1 MQATRCIPRPDPSPR
16 PLETGHRQ
24 HGSAQIPLLFPTAFA
39 VPVVIPGSEG
49 EGRIGVVT
57 QLGAPEL
64 AVDRTRMGLEV
75 VIVLGLSLGQSAVYS
90 VLRIIE
96 RLTRNVPLAE
106 QTSTLNAS
114 ITPDR
119 PWLDLTYQLV
129 GITIGL
135 MPVLLALY
143 LLNLT
148 DPPAGRTIGFD
159 LTKPR
164 FDLGFGAL
172 IAVVIGVPG
181 LGLYAL
187 ARAVGMNTEVQAS
200 GLADH
205 WWTVPVLILS
215 AAQNALL
222 EEVVVIGYLFTRLR
236 QLAWNAAAIVA
247 LSAVIRGSY
256 HLYQGIGGFVGN
268 LIMGVVFGLIYLR
281 WKRVGPLI
289 VAHTLLDI
297 TAFVG
302 YALLAPRVS
311 WL

>member
-1 MQATRCIPRPDPSPR
+1 MIKASDDFSVGRGVIAGD
-16 PLETGHRQ
+16 
-24 HGSAQIPLLFPTAFA
+24 SA
-39 VPVVIPGSEG
+39 

-57 QLGAPEL
+57 QPGASEVTVNRKRL
-64 AVDRTRMGLEV
+64 GLEV
-75 VIVLGLSLGQSAVYS
+75 VIVLGLSLGQSAIYA

-96 RLTRNVPLAE
+96 RLTRDVPLAQ
-106 QTSTLNAS
+106 QTSTLNPT

-129 GITIGL
+129 GIAFGL

-159 LTKPR
+159 LTRPR
-164 FDLGFGAL
+164 FDLGFGVV
-172 IAVVIGVPG
+172 IAVAIGVPG

-187 ARAVGMNTEVQAS
+187 ARIFGINTEVQAS
-200 GLADH
+200 GLTDT
-205 WWTVPVLILS
+205 WWTIPVLILS

-222 EEVVVIGYLFTRLR
+222 EEAVVIGYLFIRLR
-236 QLAWNAAAIVA
+236 QLAWSPVAIVA

-256 HLYQGIGGFVGN
+256 HLYQGIGGFIGN
-268 LIMGVVFGLIYLR
+268 LIMGVIFGLIYLR
-281 WKRVGPLI
+281 WKRVGPLV

-297 TAFVG
+297 AAFVG
-302 YALLAPRVS
+302 YALIAPRVD

>member
-1 MQATRCIPRPDPSPR
+1 MG
-16 PLETGHRQ
+16 L
-24 HGSAQIPLLFPTAFA
+24 
-39 VPVVIPGSEG
+39 
-49 EGRIGVVT
+49 VT
-57 QLGAPEL
+57 QPGASEVVL
-64 AVDRTRMGLEV
+64 NRTRLGFEV
-75 VIVLGLSLGQSAVYS
+75 AIVLGLSLGQSAVYA

-96 RLTRNVPLAE
+96 RLTRDVPLAQ

-114 ITPDR
+114 VTPDR

-129 GITIGL
+129 GIAFGL

-148 DPPAGRTIGFD
+148 NPPAGRTIGFD
-159 LTKPR
+159 LTRPR
-164 FDLGFGAL
+164 FDLGFGVL
-172 IAVVIGVPG
+172 IALLIGVPG

-187 ARAVGMNTEVQAS
+187 ARVLGLNTDVQAS
-200 GLADH
+200 GLTDN
-205 WWTVPVLILS
+205 WWTIPVLILS

-236 QLAWNAAAIVA
+236 QLAWNAVAIVA
-247 LSAVIRGSY
+247 ISAIIRGSY

-268 LIMGVVFGLIYLR
+268 LIMGVIFGLIYLR
-281 WKRVGPLI
+281 WKRVAPLV
-289 VAHTLLDI
+289 VAHTVLDI

-302 YALLAPRVS
+302 YALIAPRVN